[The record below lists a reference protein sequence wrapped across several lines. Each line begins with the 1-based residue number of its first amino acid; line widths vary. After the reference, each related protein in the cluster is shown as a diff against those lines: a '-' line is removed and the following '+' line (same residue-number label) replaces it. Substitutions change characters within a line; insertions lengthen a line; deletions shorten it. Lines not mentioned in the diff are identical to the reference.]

1 METIR
6 SVCCCSSRSR
16 QTLLLEE
23 SDSGDLNF
31 CVAGDRNRY
40 CSMNDSSS
48 DVRPSSLTTCSLS
61 SSSSVGGHHQYQFE
75 SRFSKSCKISDN
87 GVTVTPQLDCFIIP
101 SFGKD
106 TPDNVAVKKMAGDFL
121 KGVGDDFEII
131 KQLVKNDSCK
141 HLYEVEFMCHF
152 AQKKTAD
159 FTKTIEDAMKDLKM
173 KRKGC
178 KCMHEE

>member
-6 SVCCCSSRSR
+6 NVCCCCCSSRSG

-23 SDSGDLNF
+23 SDSGNLNF
-31 CVAGDRNRY
+31 CVSGDRNRY
-40 CSMNDSSS
+40 RSMNDSSS
-48 DVRPSSLTTCSLS
+48 DVRPSCSL
-61 SSSSVGGHHQYQFE
+61 SSSSVGGHHRYQFE

-87 GVTVTPQLDCFIIP
+87 EVTITPQLDCFIIP

-106 TPDNVAVKKMAGDFL
+106 TPDNVAMKKMAGDFL

-131 KQLVKNDSCK
+131 KQLIKNDSCK

-152 AQKKTAD
+152 AQKEIAD